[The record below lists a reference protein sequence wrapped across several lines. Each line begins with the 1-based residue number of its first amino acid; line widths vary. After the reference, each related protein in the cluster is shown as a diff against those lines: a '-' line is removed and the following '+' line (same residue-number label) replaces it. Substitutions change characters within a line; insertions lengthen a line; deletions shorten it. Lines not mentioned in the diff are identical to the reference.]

1 MIRDGERNF
10 LTSVPPTLSVICCAA
25 QRSCQT
31 HIKIN
36 DESVSKA
43 ATALHYCHAVNGPAL
58 RRCHGDGLMAM
69 PFEQMEVKKLFGTSE
84 GGAILAIGGSGSCCL
99 STSFGASAAI

>member
-1 MIRDGERNF
+1 M
-10 LTSVPPTLSVICCAA
+10 
-25 QRSCQT
+25 

-43 ATALHYCHAVNGPAL
+43 ATALDYCHAVNWASVEVL
-58 RRCHGDGLMAM
+58 LWRRAKWQCR
-69 PFEQMEVKKLFGTSE
+69 FEQMEAKNKRGKLFGTSE
-84 GGAILAIGGSGSCCL
+84 GVGGAILPIGGSGSCCL